1 MQNSD
6 ELRQGAPT
14 LPKGGGSLTGL
25 NGTLSAIGPDGA
37 AGLTLPLP
45 ISAGR
50 GEAPTL
56 ALHYSSHSGNGA
68 FGMGWD
74 LSLPRISR
82 RTREGVPTYQDS
94 DEFVGPDGE
103 VLVQVSHDAGARFRD
118 TLLDIAL
125 GAEFAVTTYRSRI
138 EQDFGRFEYWSSREG
153 NAEDFWVQYAPD
165 GHIALLGK
173 NPHARLSNPE
183 NPEQTAQW
191 LLESSVS
198 VTGEQCY
205 YRYRAEDD
213 AGSTP
218 TEISAHPS
226 AFAQRYLTA
235 VYYGNLTA
243 GRELPG
249 LRTNALSAEDWLFCL
264 VLDYGERSLALSD
277 IPPFASLGDWLCRQD
292 SFSRYEYGFEVRTR
306 RLCRQVMM
314 FHRLKTLAGQTLD
327 DETPTLVNRL
337 LLEYEETPTVS
348 LLTAARQVAYEPDE
362 DGTLR
367 TLPPLEFGW
376 QTFSPPA
383 QPDWQVCHDLQNL
396 NAQHPY
402 QLIDLHGEGVA
413 GVLYQDQGAWWYR
426 APLRQSSSD
435 DKEAITWA
443 AATPLPSIP
452 SQQQG
457 AMLLDL
463 RSEGRPQW
471 VVTHSGVA
479 GVYDQTVSGGWQ
491 HFAPLQ
497 ALPVEYGHPRA
508 KLAGMLGNGRVDV
521 VMIGPRSVRLY
532 AGTGAGWQPAQTVL
546 QSAGVILPIPDADP
560 QTLVAFGDPLGS
572 GQPHLVQVCSNG
584 VTCWPNLGQGRF
596 GAPIDIDGFSQ
607 PATTFNP
614 QQIYLADID
623 GSGTT
628 DLIYAHADRLE
639 IYLNQSGNRF
649 AAPFSVTFPDGVAYD
664 RTCQLQV
671 ADIQGLGVASLL
683 LSRPHPTP
691 QHWVCHLTL
700 TKPWLLNVMNNN
712 MGAQH
717 NLHYR
722 SAAQF
727 WLDEKAL
734 RQSQGDVAPASYQP
748 LPLHLLWRNEWQDEV
763 TGNKVVSEARYR
775 HGVWDSRER
784 EFRGFGYVEVQ
795 DSELMTS
802 HGTGEGRTLPTLT
815 RQWFS
820 TGFSIVDKRLPDEYW
835 QADEQA
841 FGPFFPRLTI
851 GEGEEE
857 SVYTPEDNEVFW
869 LNRAMKGMLLRS
881 EVYGM
886 DESAQASVPY
896 TVTENRLQVRL
907 IETDGPSVVAWPSS
921 AESRTYTYER
931 IINDPQ
937 CQQLIVLAS
946 DAYGQ
951 PLRQVTVNYPRRA
964 KPATSPYPDS
974 IPPTLFDSS
983 YDEQQAMLRLT
994 LQQYSWHH
1002 QIDTDN
1008 GIRVLGLPDRSRGD
1022 AFTYAD
1028 ARLPVAGVTLE
1039 SLQDSGS
1046 LIADSQPYAFIGQ
1059 QQIWYQGIQGIPTT
1073 ESPTPQAL
1081 VAFTDI
1087 AIFDED
1093 IVLSLSDSIT
1103 TDQLT
1108 AAGYQQSDYLFAR
1121 PGESLLWT
1129 ARLGH
1134 TVYDSAAHFWR
1145 PVAFRETALT
1155 GASTLTWDLHH
1166 CVVTGHQDAAGLTTS
1181 AHYDYRFLIPNQLT
1195 DVNDNVSVLT
1205 LDALG
1210 RVTSSRF
1217 WGTEAG
1223 RDIGY
1228 SQLPITLPENIDQ
1241 ALQLT
1246 APLPVASCQVYV
1258 PDSWMP
1264 VVSQIQLTRAGLT
1277 HTDALTQRILT
1288 EDGRLRA
1295 LAGIRNGPSSLSTP
1309 LRRLLAETSRLP
1321 PHGLALV
1328 TDRYDCDSQQQIRQ
1342 QVTFSDGF
1350 GRVLQMAV
1358 RHEAG
1363 NAWQRNE
1370 DGSLNVDEMG
1380 GLLNDATNFRW
1391 AVTGRTEYDNKGQPI
1406 RTYQPYFLNDWRYV
1420 SDDSARRDLHAD
1432 THCYDPLGREWQ
1444 VITAKGWLR
1453 RAQFT
1458 PWFVVSEDENDTLV
1472 TDGNTE

>member
-1 MQNSD
+1 MQNLD

-14 LPKGGGSLTGL
+14 LPKGGGSLAGL
-25 NGTLSAIGPDGA
+25 SGTLSAIGPDGA

-56 ALHYSSHSGNGA
+56 ALHYSSHAGNGT

-74 LSLPRISR
+74 LNLPRISR
-82 RTREGVPTYQDS
+82 RTREGVPAYQDS

-103 VLVQVSHDAGARFRD
+103 VLVPVSNNTGTLFRV
-118 TLLDIAL
+118 TLLEVAL
-125 GAEFAVTTYRSRI
+125 GAEFAVTAYRSRV

-153 NAEDFWVQYAPD
+153 NTDDFWVQYAPD

-173 NPHARLSNPE
+173 NPHARLSNPD

-205 YRYRAEDD
+205 YRYRAEDEASCASD
-213 AGSTP
+213 EVST
-218 TEISAHPS
+218 HPS
-226 AFAQRYLTA
+226 TSAQRYLTA

-249 LRTNALSAEDWLFCL
+249 LRASTLSAEDWLFCL

-314 FHRLKTLAGQTLD
+314 FHRLEALAGQALD
-327 DETPTLVNRL
+327 DEIPALVSRL

-348 LLTAARQVAYEPDE
+348 LLTAARQVAYESDE

-367 TLPPLEFGW
+367 ALPPLEFGW

-383 QPDWQVCHDLQNL
+383 QPDWQVCQDLQNL

-402 QLIDLHGEGVA
+402 QLIDLHGEGMA

-426 APLRQSSSD
+426 EPLRQSSGD
-435 DKEAITWA
+435 DKDALTWA

-452 SQQQG
+452 SQQKG
-457 AMLLDL
+457 ATLLDL
-463 RSEGRPQW
+463 RGDGRPQW

-479 GVYDQTVSGGWQ
+479 GVYDQTPSGGWH

-508 KLAGMLGNGRVDV
+508 QLADLQGNGRIDV

-532 AGTGAGWQPAQTVL
+532 AGTGSGWQPAQTVL

-560 QTLVAFGDPLGS
+560 QTLVAFSDPLGS
-572 GQPHLVQVCSNG
+572 GQPHLVQVRSSG

-607 PATTFNP
+607 PAITFNP
-614 QQIYLADID
+614 QQVYLADID

-649 AAPFSVTFPDGVAYD
+649 AAPFSVMFPDGVAYD
-664 RTCQLQV
+664 RTCQLQA

-683 LSRPHPTP
+683 LSIPHPTP

-717 NLHYR
+717 TLHYR

-734 RQSQGDVAPASYQP
+734 RQSQGDMTPASYLP
-748 LPLHLLWRNEWQDEV
+748 LPLHLLWRSEWQDEV
-763 TGNKVVSEARYR
+763 TGNRVVSEARYR

-795 DSELMTS
+795 DSEMMTS
-802 HGTGEGRTLPTLT
+802 QGTGEKLTLPTLT
-815 RQWFS
+815 RQWFA
-820 TGFSIVDKRLPDEYW
+820 TGYSIVDNKLPEEYW

-841 FGPFFPRLTI
+841 FGSFSPRLTI
-851 GEGEEE
+851 GDGEEE
-857 SVYTPEDNEVFW
+857 SAYTPEDNEVFW
-869 LNRAMKGMLLRS
+869 LNRAMKGVLLRS

-886 DESAQASVPY
+886 DESEQACVPY
-896 TVTENRLQVRL
+896 TVTENRPQVRL
-907 IETDGPSVVAWPSS
+907 IETDGPSVLTWPSI
-921 AESRTYTYER
+921 AESRTYAYER
-931 IINDPQ
+931 IISDPQ
-937 CQQLIVLAS
+937 CQQLIVLTS
-946 DAYGQ
+946 DAHGQ
-951 PLRQVTVNYPRRA
+951 PLRQVTINYPRRT
-964 KPATSPYPDS
+964 KPAISPYPDS
-974 IPPTLFDSS
+974 LPPTLFDSS

-1002 QIDTDN
+1002 LIDTDHDLW
-1008 GIRVLGLPDRSRGD
+1008 VLGLPDQSRGD
-1022 AFTYAD
+1022 VFTYTNVSTPATG
-1028 ARLPVAGVTLE
+1028 LTLE
-1039 SLQDSGS
+1039 SMQDNDS
-1046 LIADSQPYAFIGQ
+1046 LIADYQPYAFIGQ
-1059 QQIWYQGIQGIPTT
+1059 QQVWYQDTLGIPTT
-1073 ESPTPQAL
+1073 ENPTPQAL
-1081 VAFTDI
+1081 VAYTDT
-1087 AIFDED
+1087 AVLDEALTD
-1093 IVLSLSDSIT
+1093 ALPSVLTEQTL
-1103 TDQLT
+1103 Q
-1108 AAGYQQSDYLFAR
+1108 AAGYQRAAHLFAR
-1121 PGESLLWT
+1121 TGETQLWV
-1129 ARLGH
+1129 ARHG
-1134 TVYDSAAHFWR
+1134 YADYAMAEHFWR

-1155 GASTLTWDLHH
+1155 GKNTLTWDRHD
-1166 CVVTGHQDAAGLTTS
+1166 CVVTESRDAAGLTTS
-1181 AHYDYRFLIPNQLT
+1181 AHYDYRFLTPNQVT
-1195 DVNDNVSVLT
+1195 DVNDNVSVTT

-1217 WGTEAG
+1217 WGIEAG
-1223 RDIGY
+1223 QASGY
-1228 SQLPITLPENIDQ
+1228 SQHAITLPENVDQ
-1241 ALQLT
+1241 ALQLA
-1246 APLPVASCQVYV
+1246 APLPVASCYIYAA
-1258 PDSWMP
+1258 DSWMP
-1264 VVSQIQLTRAGLT
+1264 IVSQSQLTRAGLT
-1277 HTDALTQRILT
+1277 HTDALAQRILT

-1295 LAGIRNGPSSLSTP
+1295 LAGSRIVIPP
-1309 LRRLLAETSRLP
+1309 LNSQLHRLFAETSHLP

-1328 TDRYDCDSQQQIRQ
+1328 TDRYDSDPQQQIRQ

-1350 GRVLQMAV
+1350 GRVLQMAI
-1358 RHEAG
+1358 RQEAG

-1370 DGSLNVDEMG
+1370 DGSLKVDETW

-1391 AVTGRTEYDNKGQPI
+1391 AVTGRTEYDNKGQPV
-1406 RTYQPYFLNDWRYV
+1406 RAYQPYFLNDWRYV

-1432 THCYDPLGREWQ
+1432 THHYDPVGRLRQ
-1444 VITAKGWLR
+1444 VTTAKGYLR
-1453 RAQFT
+1453 RALHT
-1458 PWFVVSEDENDTLV
+1458 PWFNVLEDENDTAAR
-1472 TDGNTE
+1472 